1 MVQRLKKKRMPLQ
14 ILRTISLL
22 HPKALEPHFS
32 ELVPCLCSLLSA
44 GAGPTKLATE
54 RTLSRVLQVRL

>member
-1 MVQRLKKKRMPLQ
+1 MLRQV
-14 ILRTISLL
+14 LRTISLL

-54 RTLSRVLQVRL
+54 RTLSRLLQVRP